1 MKRCK
6 KCGCTEFT
14 AHQRLYTDIIVDG
27 DNNFLQNNSMDGSI
41 SVYEHEN
48 PYGPYAVRNTCALV
62 HCSNNHCCFDDR
74 RIPKNK
80 R

>member
-27 DNNFLQNNSMDGSI
+27 DNNFLQNNSMDDSI

-48 PYGPYAVRNTCALV
+48 PYGHTNVDSVERCMKIYMICLKLM
-62 HCSNNHCCFDDR
+62 R
-74 RIPKNK
+74 RTKK
-80 R
+80 SV

>member
-48 PYGPYAVRNTCALV
+48 PYGPYECRFCGEVYEDLHDLPEANE
-62 HCSNNHCCFDDR
+62 
-74 RIPKNK
+74 KN
-80 R
+80 